1 MFYCQQEQIIT
12 RGGYRTLP
20 ISKMDLFVI
29 IAKGWEP
36 LTIATKSSILDVKG
50 VLGQALP
57 VSFFDLRDCLST
69 FRCISRFG

>member
-50 VLGQALP
+50 VLGQPLP